1 MLDFLHDTK
10 RTHRCDALN
19 LNNEGQNVTLLGWVA
34 KRRDLGSLIFIDIRD
49 RWGITQLVFTPEHH
63 EAALAK
69 AKGLRSE
76 FVIAASG
83 VVKKRSPETV
93 NTKLT
98 TGEIEVWVD
107 ELKILNHS
115 QTPPFPIEER
125 LQGVGEELRLKH
137 RYLDLRRPSL
147 QRNFILR
154 HKVSMAVRTFLDS
167 RDFLDLETPMLT
179 KSTPEGARDYLVPSR
194 VHKGSFYA
202 LPQSPQIFKQL
213 FQVSGFERYFQ
224 ITKCFRDEDLR
235 ADRQPEFTQIDLEM
249 SFVQPEDVFELIE
262 EMMAKVMSLINV
274 QVPHPFPKMPYSEA
288 MNNYGSDKPDIR
300 FGLELTDFSDAVAT
314 CDFKVFSDCVANN
327 GRVKGICAPGG
338 ASFSRKDIEG
348 LETWLKKDYGIRGL
362 AWLKSSSDGISGSVK
377 KVLGEELCQQLFD
390 QAGGSEGDLLLLIA
404 DAREKANQALG
415 ALRGRLGE
423 TLNLI
428 PEGDFKFLWVT
439 QFPLL
444 ELDAASGRYVAL
456 HHPFTS
462 PLDEDLETLK
472 TDPGQVRAKAYDLVL
487 NGFELGGGSI
497 RIHRRDIQNAMF
509 AALGLSEAEAEEKF
523 GFLLNAL
530 SYGAPPHGGIALG
543 LDRMIMLMCG
553 EKSLRDVIAFPKTT
567 NANCLMTE
575 SPSTVAVEQLVE
587 LGINLLRPSSK
598 TTEKT

>member
-1 MLDFLHDTK
+1 MLDFLQDTK

-19 LNNEGQNVTLLGWVA
+19 LNNEGERVTLLGWVA

-69 AKGLRSE
+69 AKTLRSE

-83 VVKKRSPETV
+83 LVKKRAPEV
-93 NTKLT
+93 INTKIN

-107 ELKILNHS
+107 ELKILNQS
-115 QTPPFPIEER
+115 KTPPFPIEDNI
-125 LQGVGEELRLKH
+125 QGVGEELRLRH
-137 RYLDLRRPSL
+137 RYLDLRRPAL

-154 HKVSMAVRTFLDS
+154 HKASMAVRTFLDQ
-167 RDFLDLETPMLT
+167 RDFLDLETPILT

-235 ADRQPEFTQIDLEM
+235 ADRQPEFTQIDMEM
-249 SFVQPEDVFELIE
+249 SFVQQDDVFELIE
-262 EMMAKVMSLINV
+262 EMMAHVMTLIGV
-274 QVPHPFPKMPYSEA
+274 DAPTPFARMPYVQA
-288 MNNYGSDKPDIR
+288 MDLYGSDKPDVR
-300 FGLELTDFSDAVAT
+300 FDLQLVDLSETVAD
-314 CDFKVFSDCVANN
+314 CDFRVFSDCVANN
-327 GRVKGICAPGG
+327 GRVKAVCAPGG
-338 ASFSRKDIEG
+338 SKFSRKDIEA

-362 AWLKSSSDGISGSVK
+362 AWLKRTADGVSGSVK
-377 KVLGEELCQQLFD
+377 KVLGEPLCEALFEK
-390 QAGGSEGDLLLLIA
+390 AGGGEGDLLLMVA

-415 ALRGRLGE
+415 ALRMKLGE
-423 TLNLI
+423 KLDLI
-428 PEGDFKFLWVT
+428 PHDQFKFLWIT
-439 QFPLL
+439 EFPLL
-444 ELDAASGRYVAL
+444 EFDADSGRYIAL

-462 PLDEDLETLK
+462 PMDEDLEMLK
-472 TDPGQVRAKAYDLVL
+472 TDPGKVRAKAYDLVL

-497 RIHRRDIQNAMF
+497 RIHRRDVQDAMF
-509 AALGLSEAEAEEKF
+509 AALGLSEQEALEKF

-543 LDRMIMLMCG
+543 FDRMIMLMCG
-553 EKSLRDVIAFPKTT
+553 ERSLRDVIAFPKTT

-587 LGINLLRPSSK
+587 LGINLLKPP
-598 TTEKT
+598 TDPQ